1 MSPIYA
7 LQITHHVKIFCLQKG
22 RVLKDQGGKS
32 HVPDTIWSQDWWIL
46 EWIIEVYTKLW
57 LLNAKVISIS
67 VWEGLG
73 SFMEVSGL
81 SPMEGNS
88 GDEKTHCKISPLPR
102 YQGTLNFPFFFFLSL
117 LLETKHVNSPGKGG
131 IESY

>member
-1 MSPIYA
+1 
-7 LQITHHVKIFCLQKG
+7 
-22 RVLKDQGGKS
+22 
-32 HVPDTIWSQDWWIL
+32 
-46 EWIIEVYTKLW
+46 
-57 LLNAKVISIS
+57 
-67 VWEGLG
+67 
-73 SFMEVSGL
+73 MEVSGL